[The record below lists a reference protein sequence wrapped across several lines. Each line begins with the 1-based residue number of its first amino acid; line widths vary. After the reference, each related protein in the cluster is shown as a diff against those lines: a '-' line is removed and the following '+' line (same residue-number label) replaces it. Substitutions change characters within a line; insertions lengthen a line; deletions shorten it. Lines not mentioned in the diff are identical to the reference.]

1 MDGYSIKKAS
11 TARRLM
17 EAVSD
22 IMRFGDAKT
31 ESAWKKD
38 VVIRKLSEI

>member
-11 TARRLM
+11 SARRLI
-17 EAVSD
+17 ETASD
-22 IMRFGDAKT
+22 IMRFGVAKT